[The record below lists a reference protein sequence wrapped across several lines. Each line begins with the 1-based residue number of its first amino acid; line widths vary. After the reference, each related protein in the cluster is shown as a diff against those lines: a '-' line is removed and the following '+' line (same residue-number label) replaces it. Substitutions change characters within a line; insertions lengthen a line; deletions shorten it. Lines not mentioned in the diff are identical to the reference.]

1 MKLYLPKK
9 KIFQVLI
16 KILQITD
23 FQVVNIILIV
33 IFLST
38 KYIHQLQAYMYNI
51 INIYLINYITVNFR
65 KKLWSCQAIT
75 HFLADY
81 QTAILIK
88 NTTKHHSRFLLI
100 VL

>member
-1 MKLYLPKK
+1 M
-9 KIFQVLI
+9 
-16 KILQITD
+16 
-23 FQVVNIILIV
+23 

-38 KYIHQLQAYMYNI
+38 KYIHQLQAFMYNI
-51 INIYLINYITVNFR
+51 INIYQINYITVNFR

-100 VL
+100 VYDRIELTSLKIPEKDFTAL